1 MSAAGQTFRLLVLSA
16 ALAGVAIVGHAS
28 RAHAADTP
36 AIPAAPA
43 TPANPAAKAPAT
55 DAGKA
60 VGGAGWGASV
70 GTQTGPAGN
79 IQMDEVQAAA
89 MTEIN
94 AYFNGINELRGKFLQ
109 TDAEQLQQ
117 KGDFYLKRPGKF
129 RFVYGSPSQ
138 LVILSDGETL
148 SFEDYDLKHADRYSV
163 NSTPFRLLLAKDVN
177 LTRDA
182 DIKELTA
189 TEDLVTMTLQDKASD
204 NQGQIQLFF
213 VRTEGKI
220 ELKEWVIA
228 GPQGDNT
235 RVEIANL
242 VRDQPADPKYFENA
256 PLELE
261 ATKNKH

>member
-1 MSAAGQTFRLLVLSA
+1 MSAAGQTLRLVVLSA
-16 ALAGVAIVGHAS
+16 ALAGVAILGQTTIS
-28 RAHAADTP
+28 HAAD
-36 AIPAAPA
+36 
-43 TPANPAAKAPAT
+43 AK

-60 VGGAGWGASV
+60 VGASNWGAKV
-70 GTQTGPAGN
+70 GTQTGAAGN
-79 IQMDEVQAAA
+79 VQMDEKQAAA
-89 MTEIN
+89 MTDIN

-109 TDAEQLQQ
+109 TDAEQQQQ
-117 KGDFYLKRPGKF
+117 KGDFYIKRPGKF
-129 RFVYGSPSQ
+129 RFVYGAPSQ

-148 SFEDYDLKHADRYSV
+148 SFEDYDLKHADRYGV
-163 NSTPFRLLLAKDVN
+163 DSTPFRLLLAKDVN

-189 TEDLVTMTLQDKASD
+189 TDDLVTMTLQDKTSD

-213 VRTEGKI
+213 VKTDGKL

-242 VRDQPADPKYFENA
+242 VRDKPADPKFFENA
-256 PLELE
+256 PLELQ
-261 ATKNKH
+261 ASQGKH

>member
-1 MSAAGQTFRLLVLSA
+1 MSAAGQTVRLFILCA
-16 ALAGVAIVGHAS
+16 ALAGVAVAGHVT
-28 RAHAADTP
+28 RANAAD
-36 AIPAAPA
+36 
-43 TPANPAAKAPAT
+43 AK

-60 VGGAGWGASV
+60 VGASNWGAKV
-70 GTQTGPAGN
+70 GTQTGAAGN
-79 IQMDEVQAAA
+79 VQMDEKQAAA

-94 AYFNGINELRGKFLQ
+94 AYFNNINELRGKFLQ
-109 TDAEQLQQ
+109 TDAEQQQQ
-117 KGDFYLKRPGKF
+117 KGDFYIKRPGKF
-129 RFVYGSPSQ
+129 RFVYGAPSQ
-138 LVILSDGETL
+138 LAILSDGETL
-148 SFEDYDLKHADRYSV
+148 SFEDYDLKHADRYPV
-163 NSTPFRLLLAKDVN
+163 DSTPFRLLLAKDVN

-182 DIKELTA
+182 DIKELT
-189 TEDLVTMTLQDKASD
+189 TTDDLVTMTLQDKISE

-213 VRTEGKI
+213 VKTEGKM

-242 VRDQPADPKYFENA
+242 VRDKPADPKYFENA